1 MSMKQLIVLAAGL
14 ALSGLTAPLAQA
26 ATTLTVY
33 TALEADQVKEYKE
46 AFEKANPDIEIRFV
60 RESTGIITAKL
71 LSEKNNP
78 QADAVWGLAATS
90 LMILDQQ
97 GMLQPYAPKGVEK
110 LSPEFVDKAK
120 PPKWTGMDVWAA
132 ALCFNTVEAAKKN
145 LPKPESWADLAK
157 PVYKGQ
163 IVMPHPASSGTGYL
177 DVSAWLQ
184 MMGEKKGWEYMDKL
198 HANMAQYVHS
208 GSKPCKMAAA
218 GEYPIGISFEYRGA
232 QLKEKGAPID
242 LIYPKEGLGWDL
254 EATAI
259 IKGSKKLA
267 AAQKLAD
274 FSVSLPAMR
283 LYEKNYAV
291 LAMPGV
297 AKPNPFIPADYA
309 QRLSKNNFAWAA
321 KQREAILREW
331 SRRYESKAEPKS

>member
-1 MSMKQLIVLAAGL
+1 MKKLMAVATCL
-14 ALSGLTAPLAQA
+14 ALSGLFAPQAQA
-26 ATTLTVY
+26 KTVLTVY
-33 TALEADQVKEYKE
+33 TALEADQVKDYKD
-46 AFEKANPDIEIRFV
+46 AFEKANPDIEIRWV
-60 RESTGIITAKL
+60 RESTGVITAKL

-97 GMLQPYAPKGVEK
+97 GMLQAYAPKGVEK
-110 LSPEFVDKAK
+110 LSPQFVDKAK

-132 ALCFNTVEAAKKN
+132 TICFNTVEAAKKN
-145 LPKPESWADLAK
+145 LPKPESWADLTK
-157 PVYKGQ
+157 PAYKGQ

-198 HANMAQYVHS
+198 HVNMAQYVHS

-259 IKGSKKLA
+259 IKGTKNLA
-267 AAQKLAD
+267 AARKLAD
-274 FSVSLPAMR
+274 FSVSLPAMK
-283 LYEKNYAV
+283 LYEQNYAV

-297 AKPNPFIPADYA
+297 AKQNPFIPVDYS
-309 QRLSKNNFAWAA
+309 QRLSKNNFGWAA
-321 KQREAILREW
+321 QNRDAILKEW
-331 SRRYESKAEPKS
+331 SSRYESKAAPKQ

>member
-1 MSMKQLIVLAAGL
+1 MKKQLAVAIGL
-14 ALSGLTAPLAQA
+14 AVSGLLSPLAYA
-26 ATTLTVY
+26 KTTLTVY
-33 TALEADQVKEYKE
+33 TALEADQVKDYKE
-46 AFEKANPDIEIRFV
+46 AFEKANPDIDIRWV

-71 LSEKNNP
+71 LSEKNHP

-97 GMLQPYAPKGVEK
+97 GMLQAYAPKGVDK
-110 LSPEFVDKAK
+110 LSPQFVDKAK

-132 ALCFNTVEAAKKN
+132 TICFNTVEAAKKN
-145 LPKPESWADLAK
+145 LPKPESWADLTK

-184 MMGEKKGWEYMDKL
+184 MMGEKPGWDYMDKL
-198 HANMAQYVHS
+198 HLNMAQYVHS
-208 GSKPCKMAAA
+208 GSKPCKMAAT
-218 GEYPIGISFEYRGA
+218 GEFPIGISFEYRGA
-232 QLKEKGAPID
+232 ELKAQGAPID

-259 IKGSKKLA
+259 VKGTKNLEA
-267 AAQKLAD
+267 AKKLAD
-274 FSVSLPAMR
+274 FSASLPAMR

-297 AKPNPFIPADYA
+297 AKQNPYIPADYA
-309 QRLSKNNFAWAA
+309 KRLSKNNFAWAA
-321 KQREAILREW
+321 KNRDAILQEW
-331 SRRYESKAEPKS
+331 SRRYESKAAAKN

>member
-1 MSMKQLIVLAAGL
+1 MKKQMAACIGL
-14 ALSGLTAPLAQA
+14 VCTSLMAPLAQA

-33 TALEADQVKEYKE
+33 SALEADQVKDYKA
-46 AFEKANPDIEIRFV
+46 AFEKANPDIELRFV
-60 RESTGIITAKL
+60 RESTGVITAKL

-78 QADAVWGLAATS
+78 QADVVWGLAATS

-97 GMLQPYAPKGVEK
+97 GMLQGYAPKGVEK
-110 LSPEFVDKAK
+110 LNREFVDKAH

-132 ALCFNTVEAAKKN
+132 TICFNTVEAAKKG
-145 LPKPESWADLAK
+145 LPKPESWADLTK

-184 MMGEKKGWEYMDKL
+184 MMGEKKGWDYMDKL
-198 HANMAQYVHS
+198 HVNMAQYVHS

-232 QLKEKGAPID
+232 ELKEKGAPID
-242 LIYPKEGLGWDL
+242 LVYPKEGLGWDL

-259 IKGSKKLA
+259 LKGSKNLA
-267 AAQKLAD
+267 AAKKLAD
-274 FSVSLPAMR
+274 FSVSLPAMQ

-291 LAMPGV
+291 VAMPGV
-297 AKPNPFIPADYA
+297 AKQNPYIPTDYA
-309 QRLSKNNFAWAA
+309 KRLSKNNFAWAA
-321 KQREAILREW
+321 KNREAILQEW
-331 SRRYESKAEPKS
+331 SRRYESKAAPKN

>member
-1 MSMKQLIVLAAGL
+1 MKKQMAVAVGL
-14 ALSGLTAPLAQA
+14 AVSGLLSPLAYA
-26 ATTLTVY
+26 KTTLTVY
-33 TALEADQVKEYKE
+33 TALEADQVKDYKE
-46 AFEKANPDIEIRFV
+46 AFEKVNPDIEIRWV

-71 LSEKNNP
+71 LSEKNRP

-97 GMLQPYAPKGVEK
+97 GMLQAYAPKGVEK
-110 LSPEFVDKAK
+110 LSPQFVDKAR

-132 ALCFNTVEAAKKN
+132 TICFNTVEAAKKN
-145 LPKPESWADLAK
+145 LPRPESWADLLK

-184 MMGEKKGWEYMDKL
+184 MMGEKQGWDYMDKL
-198 HANMAQYVHS
+198 HVNMAQYVHS
-208 GSKPCKMAAA
+208 GSKPCKMAAT
-218 GEYPIGISFEYRGA
+218 GEFPIGISFEYRGA
-232 QLKEKGAPID
+232 ELKAQGAPID

-259 IKGSKKLA
+259 IKGTRNLEA
-267 AAQKLAD
+267 AKKLAD
-274 FSVSLPAMR
+274 FSASLPAMQQ
-283 LYEKNYAV
+283 YEKNYAV

-297 AKPNPFIPADYA
+297 AKQNPYIPVDYA
-309 QRLSKNNFAWAA
+309 KRLSKNNFSWAA
-321 KQREAILREW
+321 KNRDAILQEW
-331 SRRYESKAEPKS
+331 SRRYESKAAAKN

>member
-1 MSMKQLIVLAAGL
+1 MKKQLAVASCVVLAGL
-14 ALSGLTAPLAQA
+14 FSSLVQA
-26 ATTLTVY
+26 KSVLTVY
-33 TALEADQVKEYKE
+33 TALEADQVKDYQE
-46 AFEKANPDIEIRFV
+46 AFEKANPDIEIRWV
-60 RESTGIITAKL
+60 RDSTGVITAKL
-71 LSEKNNP
+71 LSEKNHP
-78 QADAVWGLAATS
+78 QADAIWGLAATS

-97 GMLQPYAPKGVEK
+97 GMLQAYSPKGVEK
-110 LSPEFVDKAK
+110 LSPQFVDKAK

-132 ALCFNTVEAAKKN
+132 AICFNTVEAAKKH

-157 PVYKGQ
+157 PIYKDQ

-184 MMGEKKGWEYMDKL
+184 MMGDKQGWAYMDKL
-198 HANMAQYVHS
+198 HGNIAQYVHS

-259 IKGSKKLA
+259 IKGTKNLDA
-267 AAQKLAD
+267 AKKLAD
-274 FSVSLPAMR
+274 FSVSLDAMKR
-283 LYEKNYAV
+283 YEQNYAV

-297 AKPNPFIPADYA
+297 AKQNPFIPVDYA
-309 QRLSKNNFAWAA
+309 QRLSKNNFGWAA
-321 KQREAILREW
+321 KNRDAILKEW
-331 SRRYESKAEPKS
+331 SRRYESKAAPKE

>member
-1 MSMKQLIVLAAGL
+1 MKKQMAVAIGL
-14 ALSGLTAPLAQA
+14 AVSGLLSPLAYA
-26 ATTLTVY
+26 KTTLTVY
-33 TALEADQVKEYKE
+33 TALEADQVKDYKE
-46 AFEKANPDIEIRFV
+46 AFEKANPDIDIRWV

-71 LSEKNNP
+71 LSEKNHP
-78 QADAVWGLAATS
+78 QADVVWGLAATS

-97 GMLQPYAPKGVEK
+97 GMLQAYAPKGVEK
-110 LSPEFVDKAK
+110 LSPQFVDKAK
-120 PPKWTGMDVWAA
+120 PPKWSGMDVWAA
-132 ALCFNTVEAAKKN
+132 TICFNTVEAAKKN

-184 MMGEKKGWEYMDKL
+184 MMGEKPGWDYMDKL
-198 HANMAQYVHS
+198 HLNMAQYVHS
-208 GSKPCKMAAA
+208 GSKPCKMAAT
-218 GEYPIGISFEYRGA
+218 GEFPIGISFEYRGA
-232 QLKEKGAPID
+232 ELKAQGAPID

-259 IKGSKKLA
+259 VKGAKNLEA
-267 AAQKLAD
+267 AKKLAD
-274 FSVSLPAMR
+274 FSASLPAMR

-297 AKPNPFIPADYA
+297 AKQNPYIPADYA
-309 QRLSKNNFAWAA
+309 KRLSKNNFAWAA
-321 KQREAILREW
+321 KNRDAILQEW
-331 SRRYESKAEPKS
+331 SRRYESKAAAKN

>member
-1 MSMKQLIVLAAGL
+1 MKKQMAVWLGL
-14 ALSGLTAPLAQA
+14 ACSGLMAPLAQA

-33 TALEADQVKEYKE
+33 TALEADQVKDYKE
-46 AFEKANPDIEIRFV
+46 AFEKANPDVELRFV
-60 RESTGIITAKL
+60 RESTGVITAKL

-97 GMLQPYAPKGVEK
+97 GMLQAYAPKGVEK
-110 LSPEFVDKAK
+110 LNKQFVDKAN

-132 ALCFNTVEAAKKN
+132 TICFNTVEAAKKG
-145 LPKPESWADLAK
+145 LPKPESWADLTK
-157 PVYKGQ
+157 PIYKGQ

-184 MMGEKKGWEYMDKL
+184 MMGEKSGWDYMDKL
-198 HANMAQYVHS
+198 HVNMAQYVHS

-232 QLKEKGAPID
+232 ELKEKGAPID
-242 LIYPKEGLGWDL
+242 LVYPKEGLGWDL

-259 IKGSKKLA
+259 LKGSKNLA
-267 AAQKLAD
+267 AAKKLAD
-274 FSVSLPAMR
+274 FSVSLTAMQ

-297 AKPNPFIPADYA
+297 AKQNPYIPADYA
-309 QRLSKNNFAWAA
+309 KRLSKNNFAWAA
-321 KQREAILREW
+321 KNREAILQEW
-331 SRRYESKAEPKS
+331 SRRYESKAAPKS

>member
-1 MSMKQLIVLAAGL
+1 MAVAIGL
-14 ALSGLTAPLAQA
+14 AVSGLLSPLAYA
-26 ATTLTVY
+26 KTTLTVY
-33 TALEADQVKEYKE
+33 TALEADQVKDYKE
-46 AFEKANPDIEIRFV
+46 AFEKANPDIDIRWV

-71 LSEKNNP
+71 LSEKNHP

-97 GMLQPYAPKGVEK
+97 GMLQAYAPKGVGK
-110 LSPEFVDKAK
+110 LSPQFVDKAR
-120 PPKWTGMDVWAA
+120 PPKWAGMDVWAA
-132 ALCFNTVEAAKKN
+132 TICFNTVEAAKKN

-184 MMGEKKGWEYMDKL
+184 MMGEKPGWDYMDKL
-198 HANMAQYVHS
+198 HLNMAQYVHS
-208 GSKPCKMAAA
+208 GSKPCKMAAT
-218 GEYPIGISFEYRGA
+218 GEFPIGISFEYRGA
-232 QLKEKGAPID
+232 ELKAQGAPID

-259 IKGSKKLA
+259 VKGTKNLEA
-267 AAQKLAD
+267 AKKLAD
-274 FSVSLPAMR
+274 FSASLPAMR

-297 AKPNPFIPADYA
+297 AKQNPYIPADYA
-309 QRLSKNNFAWAA
+309 KRLSKNNFAWAA
-321 KQREAILREW
+321 KNRDAILQEW
-331 SRRYESKAEPKS
+331 SRRYESKAAAKN

>member
-1 MSMKQLIVLAAGL
+1 MKKQMAVAAALAV
-14 ALSGLTAPLAQA
+14 SGLLSPLAQA
-26 ATTLTVY
+26 KTTLTVY
-33 TALEADQVKEYKE
+33 TALEADQVKDYKE
-46 AFEKANPDIEIRFV
+46 AFEKANPDIDIRWV
-60 RESTGIITAKL
+60 RESTGVITARL
-71 LSEKNNP
+71 LSEKNHP

-97 GMLQPYAPKGVEK
+97 GMLQGYAPKGVEK
-110 LSPEFVDKAK
+110 LSPQFVDKAR

-132 ALCFNTVEAAKKN
+132 AICFNTVEAAKKN
-145 LPKPESWADLAK
+145 LPKPESWTDLAK

-184 MMGEKKGWEYMDKL
+184 TLGEKKGWDYMDKL

-259 IKGSKKLA
+259 VKGTKNLEA
-267 AAQKLAD
+267 ARKLAD
-274 FSVSLPAMR
+274 FSVSLPAMK
-283 LYEKNYAV
+283 LYEQNYAV

-297 AKPNPFIPADYA
+297 AKQNPYIPVDYS
-309 QRLSKNNFAWAA
+309 QRLSKNNFGWSA
-321 KQREAILREW
+321 KNRDAILKEW
-331 SRRYESKAEPKS
+331 SRRYESKAAPKE

>member
-1 MSMKQLIVLAAGL
+1 MKKHVAIAAGL
-14 ALSGLTAPLAQA
+14 ALTGLLSPLAVGK
-26 ATTLTVY
+26 TTLTVY
-33 TALEADQVKEYKE
+33 TALEADQVKDYKE
-46 AFEKANPDIEIRFV
+46 AFEKANPDVEIRWV
-60 RESTGIITAKL
+60 RESTGVITARL
-71 LSEKNNP
+71 LAEKDRP

-97 GMLQPYAPKGVEK
+97 GMLQAYAPKGVEK
-110 LSPEFVDKAK
+110 LSPQFVDKAK

-132 ALCFNTVEAAKKN
+132 TICFNTVEAAKKN
-145 LPKPESWADLAK
+145 LPKPQTWADLTK
-157 PVYKGQ
+157 SIYKDQ

-184 MMGEKKGWEYMDKL
+184 TMGDKKGWAYMDKL
-198 HANMAQYVHS
+198 HGNIAQYVHS

-218 GEYPIGISFEYRGA
+218 GEFPIGISFEYRGA

-259 IKGSKKLA
+259 VKGTKNLDA
-267 AAQKLAD
+267 AKKLAD
-274 FSVSLPAMR
+274 FSVSLPAMK
-283 LYEKNYAV
+283 LYEQNYAV

-297 AKPNPFIPADYA
+297 AKQNPFIPVDYA
-309 QRLSKNNFAWAA
+309 QRLAKNNFGWAA
-321 KQREAILREW
+321 QNRESILKEW
-331 SRRYESKAEPKS
+331 SRRYESKSAPKE

>member
-1 MSMKQLIVLAAGL
+1 MTLKHLAAALGL
-14 ALSGLTAPLAQA
+14 AFAGTAAYA
-26 ATTLTVY
+26 ATSLTVY
-33 TALEADQVKEYKE
+33 TALEADQIKPYKE
-46 AFEKANPDIEIRFV
+46 AFEKANPDVELRFV

-90 LMILDQQ
+90 LQVLADQ
-97 GMLQPYAPKGVEK
+97 GMLQGYAPKG
-110 LSPEFVDKAK
+110 LAALTPTFRDKAN
-120 PPKWTGMDVWAA
+120 PPRWVGMDVWAA
-132 ALCFNTVEAAKKN
+132 TICFNTVEAAKKN

-157 PVYKGQ
+157 PIYKNQ
-163 IVMPHPASSGTGYL
+163 VVMPHPASSGTGFL

-184 MMGEKKGWEYMDKL
+184 MFGDKKGWDYMDRL
-198 HANMAQYVHS
+198 HGNIAQYVHS

-242 LIYPKEGLGWDL
+242 LVFPKEGLGWDL
-254 EATAI
+254 EATSI
-259 IKGSKKLA
+259 VKGTKNLA

-274 FSVSLPAMR
+274 FAASRPAME

-291 LAMPGV
+291 VAMPGV
-297 AKPNPFIPADYA
+297 AKPNPLLPANYEKK
-309 QRLSKNNFAWAA
+309 LVKNDFTWAA
-321 KQREAILREW
+321 KHRDAILKEW
-331 SRRYESKAEPKS
+331 SRRYESKAEAK

>member
-1 MSMKQLIVLAAGL
+1 MKKQLAVACCLV
-14 ALSGLTAPLAQA
+14 LSGLLSPLAQA
-26 ATTLTVY
+26 KTVLTVY
-33 TALEADQVKEYKE
+33 TALEADQVKDYQE
-46 AFEKANPDIEIRFV
+46 AFQKVNPDIEIRWV
-60 RESTGIITAKL
+60 RDSTGVITAKL
-71 LSEKNNP
+71 LSEKNHP
-78 QADAVWGLAATS
+78 QADVVWGLAATS

-97 GMLQPYAPKGVEK
+97 GMLQAYSPKGVQK
-110 LSPEFVDKAK
+110 LNPQFVDKAQ

-132 ALCFNTVEAAKKN
+132 TLCFNTVEAAKKH
-145 LPKPESWADLAK
+145 LPKPQSWADLTQ
-157 PVYKGQ
+157 PIYKDQ

-184 MMGEKKGWEYMDKL
+184 MMGDKQGWAYMDKL
-198 HANMAQYVHS
+198 HGNIAQYVHS

-259 IKGSKKLA
+259 MKGTKNLEA
-267 AAQKLAD
+267 AKKLAD
-274 FSVSLPAMR
+274 FSVSLDAMKH
-283 LYEKNYAV
+283 YEQNYAV

-297 AKPNPFIPADYA
+297 AKQNPFIPVDYA
-309 QRLSKNNFAWAA
+309 QRLAKNNFGWAA
-321 KQREAILREW
+321 KHRDAILKEW
-331 SRRYESKAEPKS
+331 SRRYEGKAAPKQ

>member
-1 MSMKQLIVLAAGL
+1 MKKQMAVTVALAV
-14 ALSGLTAPLAQA
+14 SGLLSPLAQA
-26 ATTLTVY
+26 KTTLTVY
-33 TALEADQVKEYKE
+33 TALEADQVKDYKE
-46 AFEKANPDIEIRFV
+46 AFEKANPDIDIRWV
-60 RESTGIITAKL
+60 RESTGVITARL
-71 LSEKNNP
+71 LSEKNHP

-97 GMLQPYAPKGVEK
+97 GMLQGYAPKGVEK
-110 LSPEFVDKAK
+110 LSPQFVDKAK

-132 ALCFNTVEAAKKN
+132 TICFNTVEAAKKN
-145 LPKPESWADLAK
+145 LPKPESWTDLTK

-184 MMGEKKGWEYMDKL
+184 TMGEKKGWDYMDKL

-259 IKGSKKLA
+259 IKGTKNLEA
-267 AAQKLAD
+267 ARKLAD
-274 FSVSLPAMR
+274 FSVSLPAMK
-283 LYEKNYAV
+283 LYEQNYAV

-297 AKPNPFIPADYA
+297 AKQNPFIPVDYS
-309 QRLSKNNFAWAA
+309 QRLSKNNFGWAA
-321 KQREAILREW
+321 KNRDAILKEW
-331 SRRYESKAEPKS
+331 SRRYESKAAPKE

>member
-1 MSMKQLIVLAAGL
+1 MKKQMAVTVGL
-14 ALSGLTAPLAQA
+14 AVSGLLSPLAYA
-26 ATTLTVY
+26 KTTLTVY
-33 TALEADQVKEYKE
+33 TALEADQVKDYQR
-46 AFEKANPDIEIRFV
+46 AFEQANPDIEIRWV
-60 RESTGIITAKL
+60 RDSTGIITAKL
-71 LSEKNNP
+71 LSEKNHP
-78 QADAVWGLAATS
+78 QADVVWGLAATS

-110 LSPEFVDKAK
+110 LSPQFVDKAR
-120 PPKWTGMDVWAA
+120 PPQWTGMNVWAA
-132 ALCFNTVEAAKKN
+132 TICFNTVEAAKKH
-145 LPKPESWADLAK
+145 LPKPESWADLTK

-184 MMGEKKGWEYMDKL
+184 MMGEQKGWAYMDKL

-232 QLKEKGAPID
+232 ELKRKGAPID
-242 LIYPKEGLGWDL
+242 LVYPKEGLGWEL

-259 IKGSKKLA
+259 IKGSKNLEA
-267 AAQKLAD
+267 AKRLSD
-274 FSVSLPAMR
+274 FSVSLPAMK
-283 LYEKNYAV
+283 LYDQNYAV

-297 AKPNPFIPADYA
+297 ATRNPFIPVDYT
-309 QRLSKNNFAWAA
+309 QRLSRNNFDWAA
-321 KQREAILREW
+321 KNREAILKEW
-331 SRRYESKAEPKS
+331 SRRYESKAAPKE